1 MTSSSC
7 GVPMRRTSGVRAAPG
22 GSRGGRSTSGTQV
35 SPSGQWPTVPLSRS
49 TPRTAAPPRRTVTW
63 RPETSAVTC
72 WSISD
77 VQQVGEPAGERP
89 SGVLAVERLAETHA
103 LVAAIAENLDVDVVA
118 FAATRHRED
127 GDLAGRPLV
136 VGGNP
141 GSDVQALLRPGRLGP
156 DHGANLGEDLGHGLD
171 ADPVKV
177 AVRATLPDLGLDV
190 RRHRRRLGR
199 RPRLELVRHLRTSCV
214 GSGAAAPGAPPWSRA
229 ATRRWGSRSDPEGLA
244 PRRGGRSAGLVS
256 NGGVRPEPGRGQ
268 RGGARWWRL
277 RCERRGAG
285 GSGR

>member
-141 GSDVQALLRPGRLGP
+141 GSDVQPLLRPGRLGP
-156 DHGANLGEDLGHGLD
+156 DLG
-171 ADPVKV
+171 V
-177 AVRATLPDLGLDV
+177 DV

-199 RPRLELVRHLRTSCV
+199 RPRLELVRHLCTSCV

-244 PRRGGRSAGLVS
+244 HGVAGARLGWSATGACDPSRGG
-256 NGGVRPEPGRGQ
+256 
-268 RGGARWWRL
+268 
-277 RCERRGAG
+277 
-285 GSGR
+285 